1 MERQSRC
8 HDYQRVP
15 SGSIFYWLPIGCCRL
30 PLYGLIGLSR
40 LVSAREFANRQFPET
55 RTRSNLVSNLN
66 EVCRRRST
74 PLSSLFPSA
83 LLKQNCAYLPSP
95 FPAYDH
101 ETNGT
106 IYKFFWRE
114 SVGGCPRSPP
124 KFMYAVTTYPYART
138 QAVAT

>member
-1 MERQSRC
+1 MWEAGGMERQSRC

-74 PLSSLFPSA
+74 PLSSIFPSA

-95 FPAYDH
+95 FP
-101 ETNGT
+101 
-106 IYKFFWRE
+106 
-114 SVGGCPRSPP
+114 SLP
-124 KFMYAVTTYPYART
+124 TTTRQMARYT
-138 QAVAT
+138 SSSGERAWAAARAARPSSCTP